1 MNSKQQA
8 ERIHAKR
15 RAKSRY
21 NLDFTK
27 EVRRTF
33 NTIIHNN
40 KAKFLWRQSR
50 RVSVLEIP
58 YENKTYKVV
67 YDRTRKEIVTFLPI
81 EVEPTWCSINHELGN
96 NISSS

>member
-1 MNSKQQA
+1 MEASVNEKQKA
-8 ERIHAKR
+8 ERVHAKR

-27 EVRRTF
+27 EVRRAF

-50 RVSVLEIP
+50 RVSVFEVP

-67 YDRTRKEIVTFLPI
+67 YDKLRGEIVTFLPSEDI
-81 EVEPTWCSINHELGN
+81 GDEVPIQ
-96 NISSS
+96 